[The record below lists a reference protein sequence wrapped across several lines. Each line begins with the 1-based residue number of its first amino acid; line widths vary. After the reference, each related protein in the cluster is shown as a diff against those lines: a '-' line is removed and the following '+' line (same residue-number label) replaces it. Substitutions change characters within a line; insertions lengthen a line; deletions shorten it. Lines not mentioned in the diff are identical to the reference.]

1 MDIFTGDCREI
12 NLEPFGLS
20 SECTQIRANSKY
32 LVVMNAQEEM
42 TKVGIF
48 RITSGC
54 YTLLCYFDVSAI
66 RFLRVSGKILVNS

>member
-20 SECTQIRANSKY
+20 SECTQIRTNSKY
-32 LVVMNAQEEM
+32 LVVMNELAKL

-48 RITSGC
+48 GITSDC
-54 YTLLCYFDVSAI
+54 DTPLYCFEVCAI
-66 RFLRVSGKILVNS
+66 